1 MPDDWSMPQIFVDD
15 DGSMS
20 VGLSV
25 GDNFVDVT
33 QVDDPDVVEDIGDA
47 VDQGVTFDVSGND
60 ISGIHISVEDFK
72 DIIQSSFSDQTLSGN
87 DLASDPVDL
96 QPFVV
101 DGDDISTTSFNPQA
115 WQINMAE
122 NRPIGWHYVMTRTG
136 SNSNN
141 YILVLGRDVTY
152 QDGLYTYQDAD
163 FYSVYQTGSS
173 GNVRYHYDV
182 RDHYSGSI
190 SSTSYVVYSDLYF
203 DYIGSRSVSYSWLI
217 VVFIALIVL
226 LLIFFRGNRN

>member
-33 QVDDPDVVEDIGDA
+33 QVDDPDVVEDIGD
-47 VDQGVTFDVSGND
+47 VVEQGVILDVSGND
-60 ISGIHISVEDFK
+60 VSGIHISVEDFK

-87 DLASDPVDL
+87 DLVSDSVDL
-96 QPFVV
+96 QPLAV
-101 DGDDISTTSFNPQA
+101 DGDDISITSFNPQA

-141 YILVLGRDVTY
+141 YILVLGRDVIY

-203 DYIGSRSVSYSWLI
+203 DYIGSRSVSYSWLV
-217 VVFIALIVL
+217 VVFIALIML
-226 LLIFFRGNRN
+226 LLIFFRGYRN

>member
-33 QVDDPDVVEDIGDA
+33 QVDDPDVVEDIGD
-47 VDQGVTFDVSGND
+47 VVEQGVILDVSGND
-60 ISGIHISVEDFK
+60 VSGIHISVEDFK

-87 DLASDPVDL
+87 DLVSDSVDL
-96 QPFVV
+96 QSLAV
-101 DGDDISTTSFNPQA
+101 DGDDISITSFNPQA

-141 YILVLGRDVTY
+141 YILVLGRDVIY

-203 DYIGSRSVSYSWLI
+203 DYIGSRSVSYSWLV
-217 VVFIALIVL
+217 VVFIALIML
-226 LLIFFRGNRN
+226 LLIFFRGYRN

>member
-1 MPDDWSMPQIFVDD
+1 MPDWTFPQISVSDNGSFSVDTVVSD
-15 DGSMS
+15 D
-20 VGLSV
+20 LSV
-25 GDNFVDVT
+25 DMSDVSSP
-33 QVDDPDVVEDIGDA
+33 DDVEVVEDA
-47 VDQGVTFDVSGND
+47 QGVVLDVSGGD
-60 ISGIHISVEDFK
+60 VDRIHMSVDDFAK
-72 DIIQSSFSDQTLSGN
+72 LVESSFGSSVSENDPVFDSDLMPLAVEGN
-87 DLASDPVDL
+87 DVSV
-96 QPFVV
+96 
-101 DGDDISTTSFNPQA
+101 SSFNPQA

-182 RDHYSGSI
+182 RDHYSGTI
-190 SSTSYVVYSDLYF
+190 SSASYVVYSDLYF